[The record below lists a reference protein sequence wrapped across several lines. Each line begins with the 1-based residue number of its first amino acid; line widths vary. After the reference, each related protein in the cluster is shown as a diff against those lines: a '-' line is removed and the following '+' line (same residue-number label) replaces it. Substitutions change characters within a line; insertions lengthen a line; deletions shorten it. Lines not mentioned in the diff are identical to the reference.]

1 MSAAAET
8 LRSLR
13 VTQLAQR
20 DRIEEVLERQSRI
33 SDEIDVLAGFV
44 ARLPDV
50 RLTVA
55 QSERLR
61 IIATELLRRA
71 R

>member
-1 MSAAAET
+1 VSAAAET
-8 LRSLR
+8 LRTLR
-13 VTQLAQR
+13 VTQLAHR
-20 DRIEEVLERQSRI
+20 DRIEAVLERQSRI

-61 IIATELLRRA
+61 IIAAELMRRA

>member
-1 MSAAAET
+1 
-8 LRSLR
+8 
-13 VTQLAQR
+13 VAQR
-20 DRIEEVLERQSRI
+20 DRIEAVLERQSRI

>member
-1 MSAAAET
+1 VSAAAET
-8 LRSLR
+8 LRTLR
-13 VTQLAQR
+13 VTQLAHR
-20 DRIEEVLERQSRI
+20 DRIEAVLERQSHI

>member
-1 MSAAAET
+1 MIAPFET
-8 LRSLR
+8 
-13 VTQLAQR
+13 
-20 DRIEEVLERQSRI
+20 VLHRLETAIERQSRI

-50 RLTVA
+50 HLTVA

-61 IIATELLRRA
+61 IIAAELLRRA